1 MRKCIIV
8 LLFCNVLLTSCS
20 TSIGS
25 KDYYSYSEGVS
36 FQVVSIQKTKTMGEG
51 QNTTYIA
58 PKDTRYVNLML
69 KFKNDTNQ
77 NQTIDFE
84 DFYLLDKKNNKYQVT
99 NAAQAMKVSA
109 TTKNMEFKLKSGTS
123 KTYLITFTP
132 PFPKD
137 EEISQILVKNQTI
150 KIQLKN

>member
-1 MRKCIIV
+1 MKKCIV
-8 LLFCNVLLTSCS
+8 FLLFCNVLLTSCS

-25 KDYYSYSEGVS
+25 KDYYFYSEGVS
-36 FQVVSIQKTKTMGEG
+36 FQALSVQKTKKIGEG
-51 QNTTYIA
+51 RNTTYIA
-58 PKDTRYVNLML
+58 PKDTRYVTLML

-77 NQTIDFE
+77 NHTIDFE

-137 EEISQILVKNQTI
+137 EEVNQILVKNQTI
-150 KIQLKN
+150 KIKLEN